1 MALAQ
6 PCPRLAAA
14 DAPGKGRGVTGERI
28 ATLDIVRGVAIMGI
42 LAMNIVAFAMPDAA
56 YLNPTAYGTKGPADL
71 ASWTFS
77 FLFVDGRMRGLF
89 SFLFGASML
98 LVIEKAEAGGR
109 DPAMVHYARML
120 WLLVFG
126 LIHFYLIWW
135 GDILSLYAPVGM
147 VAYAFRRAS
156 PRTMILWAV
165 GLLLVQFAIFASLAF
180 RFHHMAEL
188 AAAPRPSPATL
199 AEWADMKEGIGRYT
213 PAQLHDILAR
223 YRGSYGGIVR
233 HMLNEELFDPI
244 RGLAFFGW
252 ETLAYFLLGM
262 AAFRTGFLTGAWSGA
277 RYGKVMLVGFGIGVP
292 AYALL
297 AWLQFRGDFA
307 VPDIMAYGLAATV
320 PFRPLM
326 IGATAALVIVLTRR
340 GGALVE
346 RIAAAGRAAF
356 TNYLGTSLQMTTVF
370 YGYGL
375 GLFGHLTRIQLWIPV
390 VLTWALIL
398 LWSKPWL
405 DRFRYGPFEWLWR
418 SLARW
423 EVQPMRKRP

>member
-1 MALAQ
+1 M
-6 PCPRLAAA
+6 
-14 DAPGKGRGVTGERI
+14 TGERI

-56 YLNPTAYGTKGPADL
+56 YLNPVAYGTQGPADL

-77 FLFVDGRMRGLF
+77 FLFIDGRMRGLF

-109 DPAMVHYARML
+109 DPARVHYARMV

-135 GDILSLYAPVGM
+135 GDILSLYAPVGII
-147 VAYAFRRAS
+147 AYAFRRAS
-156 PRTMILWAV
+156 PRTLILWAV

-180 RFHHMAEL
+180 RFHQMAEL
-188 AAAPRPSPATL
+188 AAGPHPSAETL
-199 AEWADMKEGIGRYT
+199 AQWADMKDGIGTYA
-213 PAQLHDILAR
+213 PARLQEILAL
-223 YRGSYGGIVR
+223 YRGPYGGLV
-233 HMLNEELFDPI
+233 HYMVTENLLDPL
-244 RGLAFFGW
+244 RGLVFFGW

-262 AAFRTGFLTGAWSGA
+262 AAFKTGFLTGAWRGA
-277 RYGKVMLVGFGIGVP
+277 RYKKVMLVGFGIGLP

-307 VPDIMAYGLAATV
+307 VPDIMAFGIAATV

-326 IGATAALVIVLTRR
+326 IGATAALVIVLTRG

-356 TNYLGTSLQMTTVF
+356 TNYLGTSLLMTALF
-370 YGYGL
+370 YGWGL
-375 GLFGHLTRIQLWIPV
+375 GWFGHLTRIQLWIPV
-390 VLTWALIL
+390 ILTWALIL

-423 EVQPMRKRP
+423 QVQPMRRPSVIPAKAGIPLPSTTAGETEE

>member
-1 MALAQ
+1 MS
-6 PCPRLAAA
+6 AAGQVGA
-14 DAPGKGRGVTGERI
+14 RI
-28 ATLDIVRGVAIMGI
+28 ATFDIVRGVAIMGI

-56 YLNPTAYGTKGPADL
+56 YLNPMAYGTQGPADL

-77 FLFVDGRMRGLF
+77 FLFIDGRMRGLF

-109 DPAMVHYARML
+109 DPARVHYARMV

-135 GDILSLYAPVGM
+135 GDILALYAPVGM
-147 VAYAFRRAS
+147 IAYAFRRAS
-156 PRTMILWAV
+156 PRTLILWAV
-165 GLLLVQFAIFASLAF
+165 GLLLIQFAIFTSLAY
-180 RFHHMAEL
+180 RFHEMAEL
-188 AAAPRPSPATL
+188 AAGPHPSAQTL
-199 AEWADMKEGIGRYT
+199 AQWADMKDGIGTYA
-213 PAQLHDILAR
+213 PARLQEILAL
-223 YRGSYGGIVR
+223 YRGPYGGLVH
-233 HMLNEELFDPI
+233 HMVTEDLLDPV
-244 RGLAFFGW
+244 RGLVLFGW

-262 AAFRTGFLTGAWSGA
+262 AAFKTGFLTGAWRGA
-277 RYGKVMLVGFGIGVP
+277 RYKKVMLVGFGI
-292 AYALL
+292 
-297 AWLQFRGDFA
+297 DFA
-307 VPDIMAYGLAATV
+307 VPDIMAFGLAATV

-326 IGATAALVIVLTRR
+326 IGATAALVIVLTRG

-356 TNYLGTSLQMTTVF
+356 TNYLGTSLLMTALF
-370 YGYGL
+370 YGWGL
-375 GLFGHLTRIQLWIPV
+375 GWFGHLSRIQLWIPV

-418 SLARW
+418 SLARGQL
-423 EVQPMRKRP
+423 QPMKK